1 MGNAALELNWSTFL
15 LEIINFLILVWILKH
30 FFYKPVLNVI
40 ARRRRSIEKS
50 LNDANTL
57 HEDAEALRV
66 QYENRLAEWEKE
78 RQAAHTSLNEEI
90 ETERAWRMEALR
102 ATLGEERE
110 KAQII
115 DPRALEASRLRM
127 EETAL
132 AQGAQFST
140 RLLSA
145 AAGPELEHSL
155 LDLLLKELTSLPPER
170 LSTLRAA
177 AGKTDDRILVAS
189 AYPLDDAARLS
200 LEHTL
205 ASVLAVTTPY
215 HYEQDKDLLAGLR
228 VTMGSW
234 VLRANLQDELKS
246 FSELAHET

>member
-1 MGNAALELNWSTFL
+1 MELTWSTFL

-57 HEDAEALRV
+57 HEDAETLRI
-66 QYENRLAEWEKE
+66 QYENRLTEWGKE
-78 RQAAHTSLNEEI
+78 RQAAHMSLDQEI
-90 ETERAWRMEALR
+90 ETERARRMEALR

-110 KAQII
+110 KAQVIEQ
-115 DPRALEASRLRM
+115 RALEANRLHA

-132 AQGAQFST
+132 AQGAQFAT
-140 RLLSA
+140 RLLSV
-145 AAGPELEHSL
+145 AAGPELEQRL
-155 LDLLLKELTSLPPER
+155 LDLLLKELTALAPKQ

-177 AGKTDDRILVAS
+177 AGKTADPILVAS
-189 AYPLDDAARLS
+189 AYPLDDDTRLN
-200 LEHTL
+200 LERML
-205 ASVLAVTTPY
+205 ASVLAVTAPFY
-215 HYEQDKDLLAGLR
+215 YEQDKDLLAGLR

-246 FSELAHET
+246 FAELAHES

>member
-1 MGNAALELNWSTFL
+1 LELNWSTFL

-40 ARRRRSIEKS
+40 ARRRSSIEKTM
-50 LNDANTL
+50 NDAKTL
-57 HEDAEALRV
+57 HEDAEAQRA

-78 RQAAHTSLNEEI
+78 RQAAQSSLDKEI
-90 ETERAWRMEALR
+90 ETERVRRME
-102 ATLGEERE
+102 TLQTLLAAERE
-110 KAQII
+110 KARVIEQ
-115 DPRALEASRLRM
+115 RALEASRLHA

-132 AQGAQFST
+132 TQGAQFSA
-140 RLLSA
+140 RLLSL
-145 AAGPELEHSL
+145 AAGPELEHRL
-155 LDLLLKELTSLPPER
+155 LDLLLKELSSLPPER

-177 AGKTDDRILVAS
+177 AGKTADRILVAS
-189 AYPLDDAARLS
+189 AYPLDDDARLS

-205 ASVLAVTTPY
+205 GSVLAVTSPF

-234 VLRANLQDELKS
+234 VLRANLQDELKG

>member
-1 MGNAALELNWSTFL
+1 LELNWSTFL
-15 LEIINFLILVWILKH
+15 LEIINFLILVWILKR

-57 HEDAEALRV
+57 HEDAEALRA
-66 QYENRLAEWEKE
+66 QYENRLTEWEKE
-78 RQAAHTSLNEEI
+78 RQAAHTSLDKEI
-90 ETERAWRMEALR
+90 ETERTRRMEALR
-102 ATLGEERE
+102 TTLGGERE
-110 KAQII
+110 KARVIEQ
-115 DPRALEASRLRM
+115 RTLEANRLRA

-140 RLLSA
+140 RLLSL
-145 AAGPELEHSL
+145 AAGPELEQRL
-155 LDLLLKELTSLPPER
+155 LNLFLKELTALHPER

-177 AGKTDDRILVAS
+177 AGKTADRILITS
-189 AYPLDDAARLS
+189 AYPLDDATRLS

-205 ASVLAVTTPY
+205 GSVLTVTTPF
-215 HYEQDKDLLAGLR
+215 HYEQNKDLLAGLR

-234 VLRANLQDELKS
+234 VLHANLQDELKS

>member
-1 MGNAALELNWSTFL
+1 LELNWSTFL

-40 ARRRRSIEKS
+40 ARRRRSIEAS

-78 RQAAHTSLNEEI
+78 RQAAQSSLDKEI
-90 ETERAWRMEALR
+90 EAERAQRMEALR
-102 ATLGEERE
+102 TMLGEERE
-110 KAQII
+110 KARII
-115 DPRALEASRLRM
+115 EQRALEASRLRT

-132 AQGAQFST
+132 AQGAQFAT
-140 RLLSA
+140 RLLSV
-145 AAGPELEHSL
+145 AAGPELEQRL
-155 LDLLLKELTSLPPER
+155 LDLLLKELTALPPKQ

-177 AGKTDDRILVAS
+177 AGKTADRILVAS
-189 AYPLDDAARLS
+189 TYPLNDATRLS
-200 LEHTL
+200 LENTL
-205 ASVLAVTTPY
+205 ASVLAVTPPF
-215 HYEQDKDLLAGLR
+215 HYEQDKELLAGLR
-228 VTMGSW
+228 ITMGSW

-246 FSELAHET
+246 FAELAHET

>member
-1 MGNAALELNWSTFL
+1 MELNWSTFL

-66 QYENRLAEWEKE
+66 QYDNRLAEWEKE
-78 RQAAHTSLNEEI
+78 RQAAHTSLDKEI
-90 ETERAWRMEALR
+90 ETERTRRMEALR

-110 KAQII
+110 KARVIEQ
-115 DPRALEASRLRM
+115 RALEASRLRA

-132 AQGAQFST
+132 AQGAQFSA
-140 RLLSA
+140 RLLSV
-145 AAGPELEHSL
+145 AAGPELEQRL

-177 AGKTDDRILVAS
+177 AGKTADRILVTS

-200 LEHTL
+200 LERTL
-205 ASVLAVTTPY
+205 ASVLAVTPPF

-246 FSELAHET
+246 FSELAHES

>member
-1 MGNAALELNWSTFL
+1 MELNWSTFL
-15 LEIINFLILVWILKH
+15 LEIINFLILVWILKR

-40 ARRRRSIEKS
+40 ARRRRRIEKT
-50 LNDANTL
+50 LNDAKTL

-78 RQAAHTSLNEEI
+78 RQTAQSSLDKEI
-90 ETERAWRMEALR
+90 ETERTRRMEALR
-102 ATLGEERE
+102 TMLGEERE
-110 KAQII
+110 KARVIEQ
-115 DPRALEASRLRM
+115 RAVETSRLRA

-132 AQGAQFST
+132 AQGAQFSA
-140 RLLSA
+140 RLLSL
-145 AAGPELEHSL
+145 AAGPELEHRL

-170 LSTLRAA
+170 LSALRAA
-177 AGKTDDRILVAS
+177 VGKTADRILVAS
-189 AYPLDDAARLS
+189 AYPLDDDTRLS
-200 LEHTL
+200 LERTL
-205 ASVLAVTTPY
+205 GSVLAVTTPF

-246 FSELAHET
+246 FSELVHET